1 MDTDDI
7 SPPPKAPETPKF
19 ETMSIE
25 ALNGRIAELEVEI
38 ALIREHIARKESAR
52 GTADAVFKS

>member
-7 SPPPKAPETPKF
+7 APPPKASETPKF

-25 ALNGRIAELEVEI
+25 ALNGRIVELEAEI
-38 ALIREHIARKESAR
+38 VLVREHIARKESAR
-52 GTADAVFKS
+52 GTADAVFKA

>member
-7 SPPPKAPETPKF
+7 APPPKAPEIPKF

-25 ALNGRIAELEVEI
+25 ALHVRIAELEAEI

-52 GTADAVFKS
+52 GTADAVFKA

>member
-7 SPPPKAPETPKF
+7 APPPKAPEVPKF

-25 ALNGRIAELEVEI
+25 ALNRRIAELEAEI
-38 ALIREHIARKESAR
+38 ALIREHIALKESAR
-52 GTADAVFKS
+52 GAADEVFKA